1 MSIVAA
7 LVLSLAVVP
16 APVVSEYVALG
27 DSYAAGVGS
36 GGSSQ
41 SGCGRSDFAH
51 PNLWNDAHSP
61 GAFAFPAC
69 SGATTQHVVDRQLT
83 SLSAQTELVTLT
95 IGGMDAGFTKVMTT
109 CTLGSDHGCEKA
121 VARAEQLIRSELPA
135 RFERLFQGIT
145 AVAPNARVVVL
156 GYPRLFES
164 RGCSGGLSPAKRA
177 AVNKGADSLAEV
189 TAAAAAATGS
199 AVTFVDVREVFAG
212 HGICGD
218 DPWVHPLTSPLT
230 DSYHP
235 TRAGQA
241 GYLRALESAV
251 GTARRG

>member
-36 GGSSQ
+36 GGGQ

-51 PNLWNDAHSP
+51 PKLWSDAHSP
-61 GAFAFPAC
+61 GVFAFPAC
-69 SGATTQHVVDRQLT
+69 SGATTRHVLDRQLR
-83 SLSAQTELVTLT
+83 SLTGGTELVTLT
-95 IGGMDAGFTKVMTT
+95 IGGMDADFTKVMTT
-109 CTLGSDHGCEKA
+109 CTLGSDHACEKS
-121 VARAEQLIRSELPA
+121 VTRAREMIRSELPG
-135 RFERLFQGIT
+135 RFEQVFRGIT
-145 AVAPNARVVVL
+145 AAAPSARVVVL

-164 RGCSGGLSPAKRA
+164 RGCPGGLTPAKRA
-177 AVNKGADSLAEV
+177 AVNSGADTLAEV
-189 TAAAAAATGS
+189 TAAAVAATGG

-218 DPWVHPLTSPLT
+218 DPWIHPVTTPLTN
-230 DSYHP
+230 SYHP
-235 TRAGQA
+235 NRDGQL
-241 GYLRALESAV
+241 GYLRALESVVA
-251 GTARRG
+251 GTAQRR